1 MGYLYLLPLSAGV
14 LFSPPFVYPSVC
26 LFDNGMTEKVIDGF
40 CVGLL
45 KKFFGWFVCEFVRL
59 FTCQIH
65 FAVMYT

>member
-14 LFSPPFVYPSVC
+14 LFSPPFVYPPVC

-45 KKFFGWFVCEFVRL
+45 KKSLVGLFVSLFVYL
-59 FTCQIH
+59 LIK
-65 FAVMYT
+65 YTLQ

>member
-45 KKFFGWFVCEFVRL
+45 KKFLVGLFVSLFVYL
-59 FTCQIH
+59 L
-65 FAVMYT
+65 VKYTLQ